1 MKKFINTIL
10 NYPKFV
16 VLMFLSLALL
26 SIFFTLNY
34 LKIDTS
40 TDSLIN
46 ENLDF
51 KINQKK
57 LKNEF
62 KFISNNILIRL
73 SSNNRLVL
81 NDYTQ
86 NLIEKLKNRKDLN
99 FVYSPSTD
107 PLFKENF
114 FSFLNQKEKK
124 KIVQKLYEYQPF
136 LSEINNN
143 PRMEGFN
150 NLLSLALKTND
161 QTSLDN
167 FYPIL
172 ISFSESLKNDN
183 KVDWSNIFGT
193 NISQNF
199 IVVGYKEEF
208 KKKFDDFYSVLIN
221 QKKDKSIKI
230 EFTGGLV
237 IDYEEINSV
246 STGNA
251 IAGIL
256 SILIVSLILWI
267 AFKNIRIIFILVGSI
282 LVGLSI
288 TMGIVSLTIGRLNL
302 ISVAFAVLFIGLTV
316 DYGIQIVLRIFER
329 HKIERQNILLG
340 INSISNTL
348 LVASIPTMI
357 GFLSFFPTNY
367 IGLSE
372 LGIISFIGLIIGLF
386 TNLIFLPSL
395 LIILLQKIEIYNNDK
410 KTPLYERIIFF
421 LMNKKSIVYSFIF
434 FVFSFNFIFLEK
446 ISFDYDAMN
455 LKDQN
460 LASVKLAKE
469 MIKKN
474 PSSDY
479 IISLT
484 LKKEDLKDTQK
495 LDLLLEKESI
505 DSYFSFLDINSEFK
519 DDDLE
524 YLKFLIGSEKN
535 PEFYANEDQIEIFKK
550 NLVSLSKIGSKK
562 SVNLANEILN
572 TLEVMS
578 LDVEKVKKIQF
589 NFFSGFDILM
599 KKIQSFGLINENFF
613 QEIPDYYSKKYVSN
627 NQNYRVEIFPSKD
640 VSSKTNL
647 DEFVNDVES
656 IFPNATGMPIVQQK
670 AGLIVIESFITA
682 LTISIIFLIIF
693 IYIIFKR
700 FIYVLVSALCLL
712 VAFMFSIFIM
722 ILFNINLNF
731 ANMIALPL
739 LYSLGISFTIYFI
752 RRFIQ
757 YDGKIDNVIK
767 SNTPKAIFF
776 SAATTMGS
784 FSTLAISSHSG
795 TSSMGLLLF
804 ICLLMT
810 VLSAV
815 FILPVLLS
823 SFKFSTK

>member
-1 MKKFINTIL
+1 MNKFINTIL
-10 NYPKFV
+10 HYPKFV
-16 VLMFLSLALL
+16 VLTFFSLALL
-26 SIFFTLNY
+26 SIFLTFNN

-62 KFISNNILIRL
+62 KFLSNNILIKL
-73 SSNNRLVL
+73 SSNNKLVL
-81 NDYTQ
+81 NDYTKK
-86 NLIEKLKNRKDLN
+86 LIYELNKRKDLN
-99 FVYSPSTD
+99 FVYSPSID

-114 FSFLNQKEKK
+114 FSFLNHKEKK

-161 QTSLDN
+161 KSSLDN

-172 ISFSESLKNDN
+172 NSFSESLDSDK
-183 KVDWSNIFGT
+183 KVDWSSIFGA
-193 NISQNF
+193 NANQNF
-199 IVVGYKEEF
+199 IIVGYKEEF
-208 KKKFDDFYSVLIN
+208 KKIFNEFYSFLIN
-221 QKKDKSIKI
+221 QKQNNSVQI
-230 EFTGGLV
+230 EFTGGLA

-246 STGNA
+246 STGNT

-256 SILIVSLILWI
+256 SILVVSLMLWM
-267 AFKNIRIIFILVGSI
+267 AFKKIRIIFILVGSI
-282 LVGLSI
+282 LIGLSI
-288 TMGIVSLTIGRLNL
+288 TMGVVTMTVGRLNL

-329 HKIERQNILLG
+329 LKIDKKNVLSGL
-340 INSISNTL
+340 NSISNTL

-357 GFLSFFPTNY
+357 GFLSFLPTNY

-372 LGIISFIGLIIGLF
+372 LGVISFIGLIIGLF

-395 LIILLQKIEIYNNDK
+395 LIIFLKKIEIHNNFT
-410 KTPLYERIIFF
+410 KTHTYEKIIYF
-421 LMNKKSIVYSFIF
+421 LINKKVLVYSFIF
-434 FVFSFNFIFLEK
+434 FVFSFNLIFLEK

-484 LKKEDLKDTQK
+484 FKKKDLENTKK
-495 LDLLLEKESI
+495 LDLLLEKESV
-505 DSYFSFLDINSEFK
+505 DSYFSFLEINSEFK

-524 YLKFLIGSEKN
+524 YLKFLIASDKN
-535 PEFYANEDQIEIFKK
+535 STFYANAEQIEILKK
-550 NLVSLSKIGSKK
+550 NLVNLSMTGSKK
-562 SVNLANEILN
+562 VSNLSEKILKQLNQITLNNEN
-572 TLEVMS
+572 
-578 LDVEKVKKIQF
+578 VKKIQF
-589 NFFSGFDILM
+589 NFFTDFDSLI
-599 KKIQSFGLINENFF
+599 KKIQSFGLIKENFY

-640 VSSKTNL
+640 VSSKRNL
-647 DEFVNDVES
+647 DEFVYDVES

-670 AGLIVIESFITA
+670 AGLIVIESFIIA
-682 LTISIIFLIIF
+682 LTISIIFLMIF
-693 IYIIFKR
+693 VYFIFKR
-700 FIYVLVSALCLL
+700 FAYVLVSALSLFI
-712 VAFMFSIFIM
+712 AFMFSIFIM
-722 ILFNINLNF
+722 IVFKINLNF

-752 RRFIQ
+752 RRFIE
-757 YDGKIDNVIK
+757 YDRKIENVIR

-795 TSSMGLLLF
+795 TSSMGILLF

-810 VLSAV
+810 VLSAI

-823 SFKFSTK
+823 SLKFSAK

>member
-1 MKKFINTIL
+1 
-10 NYPKFV
+10 
-16 VLMFLSLALL
+16 
-26 SIFFTLNY
+26 
-34 LKIDTS
+34 
-40 TDSLIN
+40 
-46 ENLDF
+46 
-51 KINQKK
+51 
-57 LKNEF
+57 
-62 KFISNNILIRL
+62 
-73 SSNNRLVL
+73 
-81 NDYTQ
+81 
-86 NLIEKLKNRKDLN
+86 
-99 FVYSPSTD
+99 
-107 PLFKENF
+107 
-114 FSFLNQKEKK
+114 
-124 KIVQKLYEYQPF
+124 
-136 LSEINNN
+136 
-143 PRMEGFN
+143 MEGFN
-150 NLLSLALKTND
+150 NLLSLALKKND
-161 QTSLDN
+161 QSSLDN

-172 ISFSESLKNDN
+172 SSFSESLKNDN
-183 KVDWSNIFGT
+183 KVDWSSIFGT
-193 NISQNF
+193 NTNQNF
-199 IVVGYKEEF
+199 IIVGYKEEF
-208 KKKFDDFYSVLIN
+208 KEKFNDFYSILIN
-221 QKKDKSIKI
+221 QKKDNFVKI

-246 STGNA
+246 STGNTV
-251 IAGIL
+251 AGIL
-256 SILIVSLILWI
+256 SILIVSLILWM
-267 AFKNIRIIFILVGSI
+267 AFKNIRIIFILVGTI

-329 HKIERQNILLG
+329 HKIERENILSGL
-340 INSISNTL
+340 NSISNTL

-372 LGIISFIGLIIGLF
+372 LGIISLIGLIIGLF

-395 LIILLQKIEIYNNDK
+395 LIILLKKIKINNNDK
-410 KTPLYERIIFF
+410 KTFIYERIIFF
-421 LMNKKSIVYSFIF
+421 LINKKSLVYSLIF
-434 FVFSFNFIFLEK
+434 FVFSFNFIFLER

-484 LKKEDLKDTQK
+484 FDKEDLKNTKK

-505 DSYFSFLDINSEFK
+505 DSYFSFLDISSEFK

-524 YLKFLIGSEKN
+524 YLKFLIGSDNN
-535 PEFYANEDQIEIFKK
+535 PEFYANEDQFEIFKK

-562 SVNLANEILN
+562 VSNLSNEILKQ
-572 TLEVMS
+572 LEILP

-589 NFFSGFDILM
+589 NFFSGFDFLM
-599 KKIQSFGLINENFF
+599 KKILSFGLINENFY
-613 QEIPDYYSKKYVSN
+613 QEIPDYYSKRYVSN
-627 NQNYRVEIFPSKD
+627 DKNYRVEIFPSKD
-640 VSSKTNL
+640 VSSKRNL
-647 DEFVNDVES
+647 DEFVYDVES
-656 IFPNATGMPIVQQK
+656 VFPNATGMPIIQQK

-693 IYIIFKR
+693 IYLIFKR
-700 FIYVLVSALCLL
+700 FLYVLVSALSLL
-712 VAFMFSIFIM
+712 IAFMFSIFIM

-757 YDGKIDNVIK
+757 YDRKIDNVIK

-776 SAATTMGS
+776 SAATTMAS
-784 FSTLAISSHSG
+784 FSTLAISSHNG

-810 VLSAV
+810 VLSAT

>member
-1 MKKFINTIL
+1 MNKLINKVL
-10 NYPKFV
+10 YYPKFV
-16 VLMFLSLALL
+16 VLIFLSLALL
-26 SIFFTLNY
+26 SLFLTLNN

-62 KFISNNILIRL
+62 KFLSNNILIRL
-73 SSNNRLVL
+73 SSSDKLVL
-81 NDYTQ
+81 NEHTKK
-86 NLIEKLKNRKDLN
+86 LIDKLKERKDLN
-99 FVYSPSTD
+99 FVYSPSID

-114 FSFLNQKEKK
+114 FSFLNHKEKK
-124 KIVQKLYEYQPF
+124 KIVKKLYEYQPF

-143 PRMEGFN
+143 PRIEGFN
-150 NLLSLALKTND
+150 NLLSLALKKND
-161 QTSLDN
+161 KNSLDN

-172 ISFSESLKNDN
+172 SSFSESLNINN
-183 KVDWSNIFGT
+183 KVDWSGILGANT
-193 NISQNF
+193 NQNF
-199 IVVGYKEEF
+199 IILGYKEEF
-208 KKKFDDFYSVLIN
+208 KKKFNEFYSVLVH
-221 QKKDKSIKI
+221 QKQNNSVQI

-246 STGNA
+246 STGNTV
-251 IAGIL
+251 AGIL
-256 SILIVSLILWI
+256 SILIVSLILWM
-267 AFKNIRIIFILVGSI
+267 AFKNIRIIFILVGTI
-282 LVGLSI
+282 LIGLSI
-288 TMGIVSLTIGRLNL
+288 TMGIVSLTVGRLNL

-316 DYGIQIVLRIFER
+316 DYGIQIVLRIFE
-329 HKIERQNILLG
+329 KLEIDKKNVLSGL
-340 INSISNTL
+340 NSISNTL

-372 LGIISFIGLIIGLF
+372 LGVISFIGLIIGLF

-395 LIILLQKIEIYNNDK
+395 LIIFLKKIEIKNNVK
-410 KTPLYERIIFF
+410 KTLTYERIIFF
-421 LMNKKSIVYSFIF
+421 LINKKKFLYYFIF
-434 FVFSFNFIFLEK
+434 FIFSFNVIFLEK

-460 LASVKLAKE
+460 LASVKLARE
-469 MIKKN
+469 MIKEN

-479 IISLT
+479 ILSVT
-484 LKKEDLKDTQK
+484 LDKEELKNTKK
-495 LDLLLEKESI
+495 LDLLLEKESV

-519 DDDLE
+519 DDDFE
-524 YLKFLIGSEKN
+524 YLKFLIGSDKN
-535 PEFYANEDQIEIFKK
+535 PKFYGSPDQIEILKK
-550 NLVSLSKIGSKK
+550 NLLSLSNIGSKK
-562 SVNLANEILN
+562 VSNLSNEILKQFN
-572 TLEVMS
+572 DIP
-578 LDVEKVKKIQF
+578 LDSEKIKKIQF
-589 NFFSGFDILM
+589 NFFSGFDSLI
-599 KKIQSFGLINENFF
+599 KKIQSFGLINENFY
-613 QEIPDYYSKKYVSN
+613 QEIPDYYSKRYVSDD
-627 NQNYRVEIFPSKD
+627 QNYRVEIFPSKD

-647 DEFVNDVES
+647 DEFINDVES
-656 IFPNATGMPIVQQK
+656 IFPNAAGMPIVQQK
-670 AGLIVIESFITA
+670 AGLIVIESFIIA
-682 LTISIIFLIIF
+682 LTISITFLIVF
-693 IYIIFKR
+693 VYFIFKR
-700 FIYVLVSALCLL
+700 FLYVLISALSLFT
-712 VAFMFSIFIM
+712 AFMFSVFIM

-757 YDGKIDNVIK
+757 YDRKINNVIT
-767 SNTPKAIFF
+767 SNTPRAIFF

-795 TSSMGLLLF
+795 TSSMGFLLF

-810 VLSAV
+810 VLSAI

>member
-1 MKKFINTIL
+1 MNKFINLIL

-26 SIFFTLNY
+26 SIFLTFNY

-73 SSNNRLVL
+73 SSNNRLAL
-81 NDYTQ
+81 NNYTK
-86 NLIEKLKNRKDLN
+86 NLIEKLNKRNDLN
-99 FVYSPSTD
+99 FVYSPSID

-114 FSFLNQKEKK
+114 FSFLNHKEKK
-124 KIVQKLYEYQPF
+124 KIVQKLYEFQPF

-150 NLLSLALKTND
+150 NLLSLALKKND
-161 QTSLDN
+161 QSSLDN

-172 ISFSESLKNDN
+172 SSFSESLKNDN
-183 KVDWSNIFGT
+183 KVDWSSIFGT
-193 NISQNF
+193 NTNQNF
-199 IVVGYKEEF
+199 IIVGYKEEF
-208 KKKFDDFYSVLIN
+208 KEKFNDFYSILIN
-221 QKKDKSIKI
+221 QKKDNFVKI

-246 STGNA
+246 STGNTV
-251 IAGIL
+251 AGIL
-256 SILIVSLILWI
+256 SILIVSLILWM
-267 AFKNIRIIFILVGSI
+267 AFKNIRIIFILVGTI

-288 TMGIVSLTIGRLNL
+288 TMGVVSLTIGRLNL

-329 HKIERQNILLG
+329 NKIEKKNILSGL
-340 INSISNTL
+340 NSISNTL

-372 LGIISFIGLIIGLF
+372 LGIISLIGLIIGLF

-395 LIILLQKIEIYNNDK
+395 LIILLKKIKINNNDK
-410 KTPLYERIIFF
+410 KTFIYERIIFF
-421 LMNKKSIVYSFIF
+421 LINKKSLVYSLIF
-434 FVFSFNFIFLEK
+434 FVFSFNFIFLER

-479 IISLT
+479 IISLIFD
-484 LKKEDLKDTQK
+484 KEDLKNTKK

-505 DSYFSFLDINSEFK
+505 DSYFSFLDISSEFK

-524 YLKFLIGSEKN
+524 YLKFLIGSDNN
-535 PEFYANEDQIEIFKK
+535 PEFYANEDQFEIFKK

-562 SVNLANEILN
+562 VSNLSNEILKQ
-572 TLEVMS
+572 LEILP

-589 NFFSGFDILM
+589 NFFSGFDFLM
-599 KKIQSFGLINENFF
+599 KKILSFGLINENFY
-613 QEIPDYYSKKYVSN
+613 QEIPDYYSKRYVSSDK
-627 NQNYRVEIFPSKD
+627 NYRVEIFPSKD
-640 VSSKTNL
+640 VSSKRNL
-647 DEFVNDVES
+647 DEFVYDVES
-656 IFPNATGMPIVQQK
+656 IFPNATGMPIIQQK

-693 IYIIFKR
+693 IYLIFKR
-700 FIYVLVSALCLL
+700 FLYVLVSALSLL
-712 VAFMFSIFIM
+712 IAFMFSIFIM

-757 YDGKIDNVIK
+757 YDRKIDNVIK

-784 FSTLAISSHSG
+784 FSTLAISSHNG

-810 VLSAV
+810 VLSAA

-823 SFKFSTK
+823 SLKFSTK

>member
-73 SSNNRLVL
+73 SSSNKLVL

-86 NLIEKLKNRKDLN
+86 NLIEKLKKRKDLN

-114 FSFLNQKEKK
+114 FSFLNHKEKK

-143 PRMEGFN
+143 PRIEGFN

-193 NISQNF
+193 NINQNF

-267 AFKNIRIIFILVGSI
+267 AFKNIRIILILVGSI

-288 TMGIVSLTIGRLNL
+288 TMGVVSLTIGRLNL

-357 GFLSFFPTNY
+357 GFLSFLPTNY

-372 LGIISFIGLIIGLF
+372 LGMISFIGLIIGLF

-479 IISLT
+479 VISLT

-613 QEIPDYYSKKYVSN
+613 QEIPDYYSKRYVSN
-627 NQNYRVEIFPSKD
+627 NHNYRVEIFPSKD

-757 YDGKIDNVIK
+757 YDRKIDNVIK

>member
-1 MKKFINTIL
+1 MNKFINLIL

-26 SIFFTLNY
+26 SIFLTFNY

-73 SSNNRLVL
+73 SSNNRLAL
-81 NDYTQ
+81 NNYTK
-86 NLIEKLKNRKDLN
+86 NLIEKLNKRNDLN
-99 FVYSPSTD
+99 FVYSPSID

-114 FSFLNQKEKK
+114 FSFLNHKEKK
-124 KIVQKLYEYQPF
+124 KIVQKLYEFQPF

-150 NLLSLALKTND
+150 NLLSLALKKND
-161 QTSLDN
+161 QSSLDN

-172 ISFSESLKNDN
+172 SSFSESLKNDN
-183 KVDWSNIFGT
+183 KVDWSSIFGT
-193 NISQNF
+193 NTNQNF
-199 IVVGYKEEF
+199 IIVGYKEEF
-208 KKKFDDFYSVLIN
+208 KEKFSDFYSILIN
-221 QKKDKSIKI
+221 LKKNNFVKI

-246 STGNA
+246 STGNT

-256 SILIVSLILWI
+256 SILIVSLILWM
-267 AFKNIRIIFILVGSI
+267 AFKNIRIIFILVGTI

-288 TMGIVSLTIGRLNL
+288 TMGVVSLTIGRLNL

-329 HKIERQNILLG
+329 HKIEREHILSGL
-340 INSISNTL
+340 NSISNTL

-395 LIILLQKIEIYNNDK
+395 LIILLKKIKINNNDK
-410 KTPLYERIIFF
+410 KTFIYERIIFF
-421 LMNKKSIVYSFIF
+421 LINKKSLVYSLIF
-434 FVFSFNFIFLEK
+434 CVFSFNFIFLER

-479 IISLT
+479 IISLIFD
-484 LKKEDLKDTQK
+484 KEDLKNTKK

-505 DSYFSFLDINSEFK
+505 DSYFSFLDISSEFK

-524 YLKFLIGSEKN
+524 YLKFLIGSDKH
-535 PEFYANEDQIEIFKK
+535 PEFYANEDQFEIFKK

-562 SVNLANEILN
+562 VSNLSNEILKQ
-572 TLEVMS
+572 LEILP

-589 NFFSGFDILM
+589 NFFSGFDFLM
-599 KKIQSFGLINENFF
+599 KKILSFGLINENFY
-613 QEIPDYYSKKYVSN
+613 QEIPDYYSKRYVSSDK
-627 NQNYRVEIFPSKD
+627 NYRVEIFPSKD
-640 VSSKTNL
+640 VSSKRNL
-647 DEFVNDVES
+647 DEFVYDVES
-656 IFPNATGMPIVQQK
+656 VFPNATGMPIIQQK

-693 IYIIFKR
+693 IYLIFKR
-700 FIYVLVSALCLL
+700 FLYVLVSALSLL
-712 VAFMFSIFIM
+712 IAFMFSIFIM

-757 YDGKIDNVIK
+757 YDRKIDNVIK

-784 FSTLAISSHSG
+784 FSTLAISSHNG

-810 VLSAV
+810 VLSAA

-823 SFKFSTK
+823 SLKFSTK

>member
-73 SSNNRLVL
+73 SSSNKLVL

-86 NLIEKLKNRKDLN
+86 NLIEKLKKRKDLN

-114 FSFLNQKEKK
+114 FSFLNHKEKK

-143 PRMEGFN
+143 PRIEGFN

-193 NISQNF
+193 NINQNF

-267 AFKNIRIIFILVGSI
+267 AFKNIRIILILVGSI

-288 TMGIVSLTIGRLNL
+288 TMGVVSLTIGRLNL

-357 GFLSFFPTNY
+357 GFLSFLPTNY

-479 IISLT
+479 VISLT

-613 QEIPDYYSKKYVSN
+613 QEIPDYYSKRYVSN
-627 NQNYRVEIFPSKD
+627 NHNYRVEIFPSKD

-757 YDGKIDNVIK
+757 YDRKIDNVIK

>member
-1 MKKFINTIL
+1 
-10 NYPKFV
+10 
-16 VLMFLSLALL
+16 
-26 SIFFTLNY
+26 
-34 LKIDTS
+34 
-40 TDSLIN
+40 
-46 ENLDF
+46 
-51 KINQKK
+51 
-57 LKNEF
+57 
-62 KFISNNILIRL
+62 
-73 SSNNRLVL
+73 
-81 NDYTQ
+81 
-86 NLIEKLKNRKDLN
+86 
-99 FVYSPSTD
+99 
-107 PLFKENF
+107 
-114 FSFLNQKEKK
+114 
-124 KIVQKLYEYQPF
+124 
-136 LSEINNN
+136 
-143 PRMEGFN
+143 
-150 NLLSLALKTND
+150 
-161 QTSLDN
+161 
-167 FYPIL
+167 
-172 ISFSESLKNDN
+172 
-183 KVDWSNIFGT
+183 
-193 NISQNF
+193 
-199 IVVGYKEEF
+199 
-208 KKKFDDFYSVLIN
+208 
-221 QKKDKSIKI
+221 
-230 EFTGGLV
+230 
-237 IDYEEINSV
+237 
-246 STGNA
+246 
-251 IAGIL
+251 
-256 SILIVSLILWI
+256 
-267 AFKNIRIIFILVGSI
+267 
-282 LVGLSI
+282 
-288 TMGIVSLTIGRLNL
+288 MGVVSLTIGRLNL

-357 GFLSFFPTNY
+357 GFLSFLPTNY

-479 IISLT
+479 VISLT

-613 QEIPDYYSKKYVSN
+613 QEIPDYYSKRYVSN
-627 NQNYRVEIFPSKD
+627 NHNYRVEIFPSKD

-757 YDGKIDNVIK
+757 YDRKIDNVIK

>member
-73 SSNNRLVL
+73 SSSNKLVL

-86 NLIEKLKNRKDLN
+86 NLIEKLKKRKDLN

-114 FSFLNQKEKK
+114 FSFLNHKEKK

-143 PRMEGFN
+143 PRIEGFN

-193 NISQNF
+193 NINQNF

-267 AFKNIRIIFILVGSI
+267 AFKNIRIILILVGSI

-288 TMGIVSLTIGRLNL
+288 TMGVVSLTIGRLNL

-357 GFLSFFPTNY
+357 GFLSFLPTNY

-479 IISLT
+479 VISLT

-613 QEIPDYYSKKYVSN
+613 QEIPDYYSKRYVSN
-627 NQNYRVEIFPSKD
+627 NHNYRVEIFPSKD

-757 YDGKIDNVIK
+757 YDRKIDNVIK
-767 SNTPKAIFF
+767 SNTPKAIIF

>member
-1 MKKFINTIL
+1 MNKLINKVL
-10 NYPKFV
+10 YYPKFV
-16 VLMFLSLALL
+16 VLIFLSLALL
-26 SIFFTLNY
+26 SLFLTLNN

-62 KFISNNILIRL
+62 KFLSNNILIRL
-73 SSNNRLVL
+73 SSSDKLVL
-81 NDYTQ
+81 NEHTKK
-86 NLIEKLKNRKDLN
+86 LIDKLKERKDLN
-99 FVYSPSTD
+99 FVYSPSID

-114 FSFLNQKEKK
+114 FSFLNHKEKK
-124 KIVQKLYEYQPF
+124 KIVKKLYEYQPF

-143 PRMEGFN
+143 PRIEGFN
-150 NLLSLALKTND
+150 NLLSLALKKND
-161 QTSLDN
+161 KNSLDN

-172 ISFSESLKNDN
+172 SSFSESLNINN
-183 KVDWSNIFGT
+183 KVDWSGILGANT
-193 NISQNF
+193 NQNF
-199 IVVGYKEEF
+199 IILGYKEEF
-208 KKKFDDFYSVLIN
+208 KKKFNEFYSVLVH
-221 QKKDKSIKI
+221 QKQNNSVQI
-230 EFTGGLV
+230 EFTGGLI

-246 STGNA
+246 STGNTV
-251 IAGIL
+251 AGIL
-256 SILIVSLILWI
+256 SILIVSLILWM

-288 TMGIVSLTIGRLNL
+288 TMGIVSFTIGRLNL

-329 HKIERQNILLG
+329 HKIERQNVLSGL
-340 INSISNTL
+340 NSISNTL

-372 LGIISFIGLIIGLF
+372 LGIISFIGLIVGLF

-395 LIILLQKIEIYNNDK
+395 LIILLQKIEIYNNEK
-410 KTPLYERIIFF
+410 KSLIYERIIFF
-421 LMNKKSIVYSFIF
+421 LINKKGLVYSFIF
-434 FVFSFNFIFLEK
+434 FIFSFNLIFLEK

-460 LASVKLAKE
+460 LASVKLARE

-484 LKKEDLKDTQK
+484 LKKEDLKNTKK

-524 YLKFLIGSEKN
+524 YLKFLIGSDKN
-535 PEFYANEDQIEIFKK
+535 SEFYANEDQFEILKR

-562 SVNLANEILN
+562 VSNPANDILKQ
-572 TLEVMS
+572 LEVMP
-578 LDVEKVKKIQF
+578 LDAENVKKIQF
-589 NFFSGFDILM
+589 NFFSGFDLLM
-599 KKIQSFGLINENFF
+599 EKIQNFGLINENFY
-613 QEIPDYYSKKYVSN
+613 QEIPDYYSKRYISN
-627 NQNYRVEIFPSKD
+627 DKNYRVEIFPSKD
-640 VSSKTNL
+640 VSSKRNL
-647 DEFVNDVES
+647 DEFVYDVES
-656 IFPNATGMPIVQQK
+656 IFPNATGMPIIQQK

-682 LTISIIFLIIF
+682 LSISIIFLIIF
-693 IYIIFKR
+693 IYLIFKR
-700 FIYVLVSALCLL
+700 FLYVLVSTLSLL
-712 VAFMFSIFIM
+712 IAFMFSIFIM

-757 YDGKIDNVIK
+757 YDRKIDNVIK

-784 FSTLAISSHSG
+784 FTTLAISNHSG

>member
-1 MKKFINTIL
+1 MNKFINTIL

-16 VLMFLSLALL
+16 VLIFLSLAFL
-26 SIFFTLNY
+26 SFFLTFNY

-81 NDYTQ
+81 NDYTK
-86 NLIEKLKNRKDLN
+86 NLIEKLKKRKDLN

-114 FSFLNQKEKK
+114 FSFLNHKEKK

-161 QTSLDN
+161 QSSLDN

-172 ISFSESLKNDN
+172 TSFSESLKNDN
-183 KVDWSNIFGT
+183 KVDWSSIFGT
-193 NISQNF
+193 NTNQNF
-199 IVVGYKEEF
+199 IIVGYKEEF
-208 KKKFDDFYSVLIN
+208 KKKFNDFYSVLLN
-221 QKKDKSIKI
+221 QKKDNSVKI

-246 STGNA
+246 STGNT

-256 SILIVSLILWI
+256 SVLIVSLILWM

-288 TMGIVSLTIGRLNL
+288 TMGIVSFTIGRLNL

-329 HKIERQNILLG
+329 HKIERQNVLSGL
-340 INSISNTL
+340 NSISNTL

-357 GFLSFFPTNY
+357 GFLSFFPTDY

-372 LGIISFIGLIIGLF
+372 LGIISFMGLIVGLF

-395 LIILLQKIEIYNNDK
+395 LIILLQKIEIYNNEK
-410 KTPLYERIIFF
+410 KSLIYERIIFF
-421 LMNKKSIVYSFIF
+421 LINKKGLVYSFIF
-434 FVFSFNFIFLEK
+434 FIFSFNLIFLEK

-460 LASVKLAKE
+460 LASVKLARE

-484 LKKEDLKDTQK
+484 LKKEDLKNTKK

-524 YLKFLIGSEKN
+524 YLKFLIGSDKN
-535 PEFYANEDQIEIFKK
+535 SEFYANEDQFEILKK

-562 SVNLANEILN
+562 VSNPANDILKQ
-572 TLEVMS
+572 LEVMP
-578 LDVEKVKKIQF
+578 LDAENVKKIQF
-589 NFFSGFDILM
+589 NFFSGFDLLM
-599 KKIQSFGLINENFF
+599 EKIQNFGLINENFY
-613 QEIPDYYSKKYVSN
+613 QEIPDYYSKRYISN
-627 NQNYRVEIFPSKD
+627 DKNYRVEIFPSKD
-640 VSSKTNL
+640 VSSKRNL
-647 DEFVNDVES
+647 DEFVYDVES
-656 IFPNATGMPIVQQK
+656 IFPNATGMPIIQQK

-682 LTISIIFLIIF
+682 LSISIIFLIIF
-693 IYIIFKR
+693 IYLIFKR
-700 FIYVLVSALCLL
+700 FLYVLVSTLSLL
-712 VAFMFSIFIM
+712 IAFMFSIFIM

-757 YDGKIDNVIK
+757 YDRKIDNVIK

-784 FSTLAISSHSG
+784 FTTLAISNHSG

>member
-73 SSNNRLVL
+73 SSSNKLVL

-86 NLIEKLKNRKDLN
+86 NLIEKLKKRKDLN

-114 FSFLNQKEKK
+114 FSFLNHKEKK

-143 PRMEGFN
+143 PRIEGFN

-193 NISQNF
+193 NINQNF

-267 AFKNIRIIFILVGSI
+267 AFKNIRIILILVGSI

-288 TMGIVSLTIGRLNL
+288 TMGVVSLTIGRLNL

-329 HKIERQNILLG
+329 HKIERQNVLSGL
-340 INSISNTL
+340 NSISNTL

-357 GFLSFFPTNY
+357 GFLSFLPTNY

-479 IISLT
+479 VISLT

-613 QEIPDYYSKKYVSN
+613 QEIPDYYSKRYVSN
-627 NQNYRVEIFPSKD
+627 NHNYRVEIFPSKD

-757 YDGKIDNVIK
+757 YDRKIDNVIK

>member
-1 MKKFINTIL
+1 MNKFINSIL

-16 VLMFLSLALL
+16 VLMFLFLALL
-26 SIFFTLNY
+26 SIFLTFNY

-73 SSNNRLVL
+73 SSNNRLAL
-81 NDYTQ
+81 NNYTK
-86 NLIEKLKNRKDLN
+86 NLIEKLNKRNDLN
-99 FVYSPSTD
+99 FVYSPSID

-114 FSFLNQKEKK
+114 FSFLNHKEKK
-124 KIVQKLYEYQPF
+124 KIVQKLYEFQPF

-150 NLLSLALKTND
+150 NLLSLALKKND
-161 QTSLDN
+161 QSSLDN

-172 ISFSESLKNDN
+172 SSFSESLKNNN
-183 KVDWSNIFGT
+183 KVDWSSIFET
-193 NISQNF
+193 NTNQNF
-199 IVVGYKEEF
+199 IIVGYKEEF
-208 KKKFDDFYSVLIN
+208 KEKFNDFYSILIN
-221 QKKDKSIKI
+221 QKKDNFVKI

-246 STGNA
+246 STGNTV
-251 IAGIL
+251 AGIL
-256 SILIVSLILWI
+256 SILVVSLILWM
-267 AFKNIRIIFILVGSI
+267 AFKNIRVIFILVGTI

-288 TMGIVSLTIGRLNL
+288 TMGVVSLTIGRLNL

-329 HKIERQNILLG
+329 HKIERKHILSGL
-340 INSISNTL
+340 NSISNTL

-372 LGIISFIGLIIGLF
+372 LGIISLIGLIIGLF

-395 LIILLQKIEIYNNDK
+395 LIILLKKIKINNNDK
-410 KTPLYERIIFF
+410 KKFIYERIIFF
-421 LMNKKSIVYSFIF
+421 LINKKSLVYSLIF
-434 FVFSFNFIFLEK
+434 FVFSFNFIFLER

-484 LKKEDLKDTQK
+484 FNKEDLKNTKK

-505 DSYFSFLDINSEFK
+505 DSYFSFLDISSEFK

-524 YLKFLIGSEKN
+524 YLKFLIGSDNN
-535 PEFYANEDQIEIFKK
+535 PEFYANEDQFEIFKK

-562 SVNLANEILN
+562 VSNLSNEILKQ
-572 TLEVMS
+572 LEILP
-578 LDVEKVKKIQF
+578 LDGEKVKKIQF
-589 NFFSGFDILM
+589 NFFSGFDFLM
-599 KKIQSFGLINENFF
+599 KKILSFGLINENFY
-613 QEIPDYYSKKYVSN
+613 QEIPDYYSKRYVSSDK
-627 NQNYRVEIFPSKD
+627 NYRVEIFPSKD
-640 VSSKTNL
+640 VSSKRNL
-647 DEFVNDVES
+647 DEFVYDVES
-656 IFPNATGMPIVQQK
+656 IFPYATGMPVIQQK

-693 IYIIFKR
+693 IYLIFKR
-700 FIYVLVSALCLL
+700 FLYVLVSALSLL
-712 VAFMFSIFIM
+712 IAFMFSIFIM

-757 YDGKIDNVIK
+757 YDRKIDNVIK

-784 FSTLAISSHSG
+784 FSTLAISSHNG

-810 VLSAV
+810 VLSAA

-823 SFKFSTK
+823 SLKFSTK

>member
-1 MKKFINTIL
+1 M
-10 NYPKFV
+10 
-16 VLMFLSLALL
+16 
-26 SIFFTLNY
+26 
-34 LKIDTS
+34 
-40 TDSLIN
+40 
-46 ENLDF
+46 
-51 KINQKK
+51 KIN
-57 LKNEF
+57 
-62 KFISNNILIRL
+62 
-73 SSNNRLVL
+73 
-81 NDYTQ
+81 
-86 NLIEKLKNRKDLN
+86 
-99 FVYSPSTD
+99 
-107 PLFKENF
+107 
-114 FSFLNQKEKK
+114 
-124 KIVQKLYEYQPF
+124 
-136 LSEINNN
+136 
-143 PRMEGFN
+143 
-150 NLLSLALKTND
+150 
-161 QTSLDN
+161 
-167 FYPIL
+167 
-172 ISFSESLKNDN
+172 
-183 KVDWSNIFGT
+183 
-193 NISQNF
+193 
-199 IVVGYKEEF
+199 
-208 KKKFDDFYSVLIN
+208 SVLIH
-221 QKKDKSIKI
+221 QKQNNSVRI

-246 STGNA
+246 STGNT

-256 SILIVSLILWI
+256 SVLIVSLILWM

-329 HKIERQNILLG
+329 HKIERQNVLSGL
-340 INSISNTL
+340 NSISNTL

-372 LGIISFIGLIIGLF
+372 LGIISFIGLIVGLF

-395 LIILLQKIEIYNNDK
+395 LIILLQKIEIYNNEK
-410 KTPLYERIIFF
+410 KSLIYERIIFF
-421 LMNKKSIVYSFIF
+421 LINKKGLVYSFIF
-434 FVFSFNFIFLEK
+434 FIFSFNLIFLEK

-484 LKKEDLKDTQK
+484 LKKEDLKNSKK

-524 YLKFLIGSEKN
+524 YLKFLIGSDKN
-535 PEFYANEDQIEIFKK
+535 PEFYANEDQFEILKK

-562 SVNLANEILN
+562 VSNPANDILKQ
-572 TLEVMS
+572 LEVMP
-578 LDVEKVKKIQF
+578 LDVENVKKIQF
-589 NFFSGFDILM
+589 NFFSGFDLLM
-599 KKIQSFGLINENFF
+599 EKIQNFGLINENFY
-613 QEIPDYYSKKYVSN
+613 QEIPDYYSKRYISN
-627 NQNYRVEIFPSKD
+627 DKNYRVEIFPSKD
-640 VSSKTNL
+640 VSFKRNL
-647 DEFVNDVES
+647 DEFVYDVES
-656 IFPNATGMPIVQQK
+656 IFPNATGMPIIQQK

-693 IYIIFKR
+693 IYLIFKR
-700 FIYVLVSALCLL
+700 FLYVLVSALSLFI
-712 VAFMFSIFIM
+712 AFMFSIFIM

-757 YDGKIDNVIK
+757 YEGKIDNVIR

-784 FSTLAISSHSG
+784 FTTLAISNHSG

>member
-1 MKKFINTIL
+1 MNKLINKVL
-10 NYPKFV
+10 YYPKFV
-16 VLMFLSLALL
+16 VLIFLSLALL
-26 SIFFTLNY
+26 SLFLTLNN

-62 KFISNNILIRL
+62 KFLSNNILIRL
-73 SSNNRLVL
+73 SSSDKLVL
-81 NDYTQ
+81 NEHTKK
-86 NLIEKLKNRKDLN
+86 LIDKLKERKDLN
-99 FVYSPSTD
+99 FVYSPSID

-114 FSFLNQKEKK
+114 FSFLNHKEKK
-124 KIVQKLYEYQPF
+124 KIVKKLYEYQPF

-143 PRMEGFN
+143 PRIEGFN
-150 NLLSLALKTND
+150 NLLSLALKKND
-161 QTSLDN
+161 KNSLDN

-172 ISFSESLKNDN
+172 SSFSESLNINN
-183 KVDWSNIFGT
+183 KVDWSGILGANT
-193 NISQNF
+193 NQNF
-199 IVVGYKEEF
+199 IILGYKEEF
-208 KKKFDDFYSVLIN
+208 KKKFNEFYSVLVH
-221 QKKDKSIKI
+221 QKQNNSVQI

-246 STGNA
+246 STGNTV
-251 IAGIL
+251 AGIL
-256 SILIVSLILWI
+256 SILIVSLILWM
-267 AFKNIRIIFILVGSI
+267 AFKNIRIIFILVGTI
-282 LVGLSI
+282 LIGLSI
-288 TMGIVSLTIGRLNL
+288 TMGIVSLTVGRLNL

-316 DYGIQIVLRIFER
+316 DYGIQIVLRIFE
-329 HKIERQNILLG
+329 KLEIDKKNVLSGL
-340 INSISNTL
+340 NSISNTL

-372 LGIISFIGLIIGLF
+372 LGVISFIGLIIGLF

-395 LIILLQKIEIYNNDK
+395 LIIFLKKIEIKNNVK
-410 KTPLYERIIFF
+410 KTLTYERIIFF
-421 LMNKKSIVYSFIF
+421 LINKKKFVYYFIF
-434 FVFSFNFIFLEK
+434 FIFSFNVIFLEK

-460 LASVKLAKE
+460 LASVKLARE
-469 MIKKN
+469 MIKEN

-479 IISLT
+479 ILSVT
-484 LKKEDLKDTQK
+484 LDKEELKNTKK
-495 LDLLLEKESI
+495 LDLLLEKESV

-519 DDDLE
+519 DDDFE
-524 YLKFLIGSEKN
+524 YLKFLIGSDKN
-535 PEFYANEDQIEIFKK
+535 PKFYGSPDQIEILKK
-550 NLVSLSKIGSKK
+550 NLLSLSNIGSKK
-562 SVNLANEILN
+562 VSNLSNEILKQFN
-572 TLEVMS
+572 DIP
-578 LDVEKVKKIQF
+578 LDSEKIKKIQF
-589 NFFSGFDILM
+589 NFFSGFDSLI
-599 KKIQSFGLINENFF
+599 KKIQSFGLINENFY
-613 QEIPDYYSKKYVSN
+613 QEIPDYYSKRYVSDD
-627 NQNYRVEIFPSKD
+627 QNYRVEIFPSKD

-647 DEFVNDVES
+647 DEFINDVES
-656 IFPNATGMPIVQQK
+656 IFPNAAGMPIVQQK
-670 AGLIVIESFITA
+670 AGLIVIESFIIA
-682 LTISIIFLIIF
+682 LTISITFLIVF
-693 IYIIFKR
+693 VYFIFKR
-700 FIYVLVSALCLL
+700 FLYVLISAFSLFT
-712 VAFMFSIFIM
+712 AFMFSVFIM

-757 YDGKIDNVIK
+757 YDRKINNVIT
-767 SNTPKAIFF
+767 SNTPRAIFF

-795 TSSMGLLLF
+795 TSSMGFLLF

-810 VLSAV
+810 VLSAI

>member
-1 MKKFINTIL
+1 MKKLINTIL
-10 NYPKFV
+10 YYPKFV
-16 VLMFLSLALL
+16 VLIFFSLALL
-26 SIFFTLNY
+26 SFFLTLNN

-46 ENLDF
+46 EKLDF

-62 KFISNNILIRL
+62 KFLSNNILIRL
-73 SSNNRLVL
+73 SANNKLVL
-81 NDYTQ
+81 NDYTKK
-86 NLIEKLKNRKDLN
+86 LINKLNKRKDLN
-99 FVYSPSTD
+99 FVYSPSID

-114 FSFLNQKEKK
+114 FSFLNHKEKK

-150 NLLSLALKTND
+150 NLLSLALKKND
-161 QTSLDN
+161 KSSLDN

-172 ISFSESLKNDN
+172 NSFSESLDSGN
-183 KVDWSNIFGT
+183 KVDWSSIFGG
-193 NISQNF
+193 NANQNF
-199 IVVGYKEEF
+199 IIVGYKEEF
-208 KKKFDDFYSVLIN
+208 KKIFNQFYSFLID
-221 QKKDKSIKI
+221 QKQNNSIQI

-237 IDYEEINSV
+237 IDYEEIDSV
-246 STGNA
+246 STGNT
-251 IAGIL
+251 IAGVL
-256 SILIVSLILWI
+256 SILVVSLILWM

-282 LVGLSI
+282 LIGLSI
-288 TMGIVSLTIGRLNL
+288 TMGVVTMTVGRLNL

-329 HKIERQNILLG
+329 LKIDKNNIVSGL
-340 INSISNTL
+340 NSISNTL

-357 GFLSFFPTNY
+357 GFLSFLPTNY

-372 LGIISFIGLIIGLF
+372 LGVISFVGLIIGLF

-395 LIILLQKIEIYNNDK
+395 LIIFLKKIEIHNNIS
-410 KTPLYERIIFF
+410 KTHTYEKIIYF
-421 LMNKKSIVYSFIF
+421 LINKKVLVYFFIF
-434 FVFSFNFIFLEK
+434 FVFSFNLIFLKK

-460 LASVKLAKE
+460 LVSVKLAKE

-479 IISLT
+479 IISLI
-484 LKKEDLKDTQK
+484 LKKEDLENTKK
-495 LDLLLEKESI
+495 LDLLLEKESV
-505 DSYFSFLDINSEFK
+505 DSYFSFLEINSEFK

-524 YLKFLIGSEKN
+524 YLKFLIGSGKN
-535 PEFYANEDQIEIFKK
+535 PTFYANTDQIVILKK
-550 NLVSLSKIGSKK
+550 NLVDLSMTGSKEVSELSSKILKQ
-562 SVNLANEILN
+562 LN
-572 TLEVMS
+572 QITLNNQN
-578 LDVEKVKKIQF
+578 VKKIQSNLF
-589 NFFSGFDILM
+589 TDFDSLM
-599 KKIQSFGLINENFF
+599 KKIQSFGLIKENFY
-613 QEIPDYYSKKYVSN
+613 QEIPNYYSKKYVSN
-627 NQNYRVEIFPSKD
+627 DQNYRVEIFPSKD
-640 VSSKTNL
+640 VSSKKNL
-647 DEFVNDVES
+647 DEFVYDVES

-670 AGLIVIESFITA
+670 AGLIVIESFIIA

-693 IYIIFKR
+693 VYFIFKR
-700 FIYVLVSALCLL
+700 FLYVFVSTLSLFI
-712 VAFMFSIFIM
+712 AFMFSIFIM
-722 ILFNINLNF
+722 IVFKINLNF

-752 RRFIQ
+752 RRFIE
-757 YDGKIDNVIK
+757 YDRKIKNVIR

-795 TSSMGLLLF
+795 TSSMGILLF

-810 VLSAV
+810 VLSAI

-823 SFKFSTK
+823 SLKFSAK